1 MKKLLIVMALLFSVS
16 ALRAEPAKDWKS
28 WYGNMLKGLRSKVER
43 KLESK
48 HRVSA
53 VAAVR
58 GARQGEDANAL
69 YWKGGVSDKARKKLD
84 EEKKQ
89 LTGAVELVV
98 NGDTEGGRAALNKF
112 LKDNPERRTP
122 RASSRSTRRKR
133 WPTCPPPKPRLPPN
147 SRPRKR
153 PASKPQ
159 PGNKKPRSK
168 AGFFI

>member
-28 WYGNMLKGLRSKVER
+28 WYNNMLKGLRSKVER

-58 GARQGEDANAL
+58 GAKQGEDANAL
-69 YWKGGVSDKARKKLD
+69 YWKGGLSDKARKKLD

-112 LKDNPERRTP
+112 LKDNPESFFAADAKEALANLP
-122 RASSRSTRRKR
+122 A
-133 WPTCPPPKPRLPPN
+133 PEAKPAEE
-147 SRPRKR
+147 K
-153 PASKPQ
+153 PAAAEAAAPSEQ
-159 PGNKKPRSK
+159 PAQEKTDK
-168 AGFFI
+168 

>member
-1 MKKLLIVMALLFSVS
+1 MKKLIIAMALLFSVS

-28 WYGNMLKGLRSKVER
+28 WYNNMLRGLKSKVER

-58 GARQGEDANAL
+58 GAKQGEDANAL
-69 YWKGGVSDKARKKLD
+69 YWKGGISDKARKKLE

-98 NGDTEGGRAALNKF
+98 SGDTEGGRAALNKF
-112 LKDNPERRTP
+112 LKENPESFFAVDAKEALANLP
-122 RASSRSTRRKR
+122 SPEA
-133 WPTCPPPKPRLPPN
+133 KPAEEKAAEEKP
-147 SRPRKR
+147 SATEGAA
-153 PASKPQ
+153 PAEQ
-159 PGNKKPRSK
+159 PAKQEKTDK
-168 AGFFI
+168 

>member
-28 WYGNMLKGLRSKVER
+28 WYNNMLKGLRSKVER

-58 GARQGEDANAL
+58 GAKQGEDANAL
-69 YWKGGVSDKARKKLD
+69 YWKGGLSDKARKKLD

-112 LKDNPERRTP
+112 LKDNPESFFAADAKEALVNLP
-122 RASSRSTRRKR
+122 A
-133 WPTCPPPKPRLPPN
+133 PEAKPAEE
-147 SRPRKR
+147 K
-153 PASKPQ
+153 PAAAEAAAPSEQ
-159 PGNKKPRSK
+159 PAQEKTDK
-168 AGFFI
+168 

>member
-28 WYGNMLKGLRSKVER
+28 WYGDMLKGLKSKVER
-43 KLESK
+43 KLQSK

-58 GARQGEDANAL
+58 GAKQGGDANAL

-98 NGDTEGGRAALNKF
+98 AGDVEAGRAALNKF
-112 LKDNPERRTP
+112 LKDNPESFF
-122 RASSRSTRRKR
+122 AVDAKEA
-133 WPTCPPPKPRLPPN
+133 LAN
-147 SRPRKR
+147 L
-153 PASKPQ
+153 PASEAKPAE
-159 PGNKKPRSK
+159 GKSAEEKPAAGEK
-168 AGFFI
+168 ADK

>member
-1 MKKLLIVMALLFSVS
+1 MKKLIIVMALLFSVS

-28 WYGNMLKGLRSKVER
+28 WYNNMLRGLKSKVER

-69 YWKGGVSDKARKKLD
+69 YWKGGISDKARKKLE

-98 NGDTEGGRAALNKF
+98 NGDMEGGRAALNKF
-112 LKDNPERRTP
+112 LKDNPESFFAADAKEALANLP
-122 RASSRSTRRKR
+122 APEAKPAEEKASEE
-133 WPTCPPPKPRLPPN
+133 KPAAAGAAAP
-147 SRPRKR
+147 SEQ
-153 PASKPQ
+153 PAKQ
-159 PGNKKPRSK
+159 EK
-168 AGFFI
+168 AGK